1 MSRKPGV
8 QKSPR
13 GSPRCWCPNQI
24 TLVYR
29 AVSVSRFPPQA
40 EVPSMGTTRALMPRA
55 RQDELVVEE
64 LPDEILVYDLKR
76 HKSLCLN
83 PTAALVWR
91 RCDGRTSVAEVAA
104 LLEEQWAA
112 PTDEAVVWMALDRL
126 GRAHLLSK
134 PVTLP
139 ADESQYSRREVLRK
153 LRRVAGISLLLPV
166 IESIVAPL
174 AAAQASGVE
183 GCSAINDCTPCGAPN
198 YTRRCCNRQCVGPG
212 RARGLCGCT

>member
-1 MSRKPGV
+1 MD
-8 QKSPR
+8 
-13 GSPRCWCPNQI
+13 
-24 TLVYR
+24 
-29 AVSVSRFPPQA
+29 
-40 EVPSMGTTRALMPRA
+40 TTRALMPRA

-104 LLEEQWAA
+104 LLEEQWGA

-126 GRAHLLSK
+126 GRAHLLSE

-139 ADESQYSRREVLRK
+139 ADRARYSRREVLRT

-166 IESIVAPL
+166 IESIVAPR
-174 AAAQASGVE
+174 AAAQASCVTAAICAASSPPS
-183 GCSAINDCTPCGAPN
+183 CSGGLAICGSPGN
-198 YTRRCCNRQCVGPG
+198 CCRKQGQSCVSKI
-212 RARGLCGCT
+212 CQ